1 MMPLPPFDLAQPRLV
16 DDAVGL
22 LTQAGD
28 EGRIL
33 AGGTDLLVNMKQGI
47 ESPRLLVSLS
57 DLPLRGVRATEDGGL
72 VIGAGELLDVV
83 ATHRL
88 VREHA
93 PAVADAAGRVA
104 HPQARRMGTLGGNV
118 WDDTCEPI
126 QGTDDGGFDQDWE

>member
-1 MMPLPPFDLAQPRLV
+1 MMPLPPFDLAQPKLV
-16 DDAVGL
+16 DDAVAL
-22 LTQAGD
+22 LAQAGD

-57 DLPLRGVRATEDGGL
+57 DLPLRGVQATDDGGL

-88 VREHA
+88 VRERA
-93 PAVADAAGRVA
+93 PAVA
-104 HPQARRMGTLGGNV
+104 
-118 WDDTCEPI
+118 
-126 QGTDDGGFDQDWE
+126 